1 MLPKIRSS
9 SWTSESGLPY
19 NIVRGLR
26 SIYYGSAF
34 LPAFVIDGLYGK
46 KYKLNFIINFF
57 FKIFFNNYYCFFKLF
72 FFNILIVFNKK
83 FNL

>member
-1 MLPKIRSS
+1 MNIMLPKGRSS

-26 SIYYGSAF
+26 SIYHGSAF

-46 KYKLNFIINFF
+46 RNFF
-57 FKIFFNNYYCFFKLF
+57 FF
-72 FFNILIVFNKK
+72 
-83 FNL
+83 

>member
-1 MLPKIRSS
+1 MNIMLPKGRSS

-26 SIYYGSAF
+26 SIYHGSAF

-46 KYKLNFIINFF
+46 RNFF
-57 FKIFFNNYYCFFKLF
+57 FL
-72 FFNILIVFNKK
+72 VFSM
-83 FNL
+83 LS